1 MRLNGDGD
9 LPVIVV
15 AKREP
20 PRVQIR
26 AGPLRFTLLPDEA
39 IALANALVDATEQLG
54 ADITNT
60 PKENQQP

>member
-1 MRLNGDGD
+1 MRVNGDGD

-15 AKREP
+15 AKRDP

-39 IALANALVDATEQLG
+39 IALANALVDGTEQLD
-54 ADITNT
+54 ADITT
-60 PKENQQP
+60 APKENR

>member
-20 PRVQIR
+20 LRVQIR
-26 AGPLRFTLLPDEA
+26 AGPLRLTLLQGEA

-54 ADITNT
+54 ADITNNT
-60 PKENQQP
+60 KEHQP